1 MWTLTELELLKKIKE
16 LAEAE
21 NLTEIL
27 KLANIRI
34 IEIEAEMQKE
44 AEFYEQSRKLEEVNP
59 YKIKDKFDIRRNKNG
74 RQIIQNLQ

>member
-1 MWTLTELELLKKIKE
+1 MWTLTELELLRKIKE

-34 IEIEAEMQKE
+34 TEIELEMQKE
-44 AEFYEQSRKLEEVNP
+44 AEFYKQAGKFKKLTH
-59 YKIKDKFDIRRNKNG
+59 IFDIRRNENG
-74 RQIIQNLQ
+74 RQII

>member
-1 MWTLTELELLKKIKE
+1 MWTLTELELLRKIKE

-34 IEIEAEMQKE
+34 TEIELEMQKE
-44 AEFYEQSRKLEEVNP
+44 AEFYIQAENLKKVNP
-59 YKIKDKFDIRRNKNG
+59 LGFNLKN
-74 RQIIQNLQ
+74 

>member
-1 MWTLTELELLKKIKE
+1 MWTLTELELLRKIKE

-34 IEIEAEMQKE
+34 TEIELEMQKE
-44 AEFYEQSRKLEEVNP
+44 AEFYIQAENLKKVNP
-59 YKIKDKFDIRRNKNG
+59 LGINLKN
-74 RQIIQNLQ
+74 